1 MAAPDKFF
9 VGRIFL
15 ASSFAPSATA
25 SFVEVLFRLTRRNF
39 CMAQKNF
46 GIRRRDYSERHSHRK
61 PETGRD
67 VLSTEGAQGLQS
79 GGRRTFLRSR
89 LRRLRSAPY

>member
-1 MAAPDKFF
+1 MAKK
-9 VGRIFL
+9 I
-15 ASSFAPSATA
+15 
-25 SFVEVLFRLTRRNF
+25 
-39 CMAQKNF
+39 F

-79 GGRRTFLRSR
+79 GGRRAEAQESFLHASER
-89 LRRLRSAPY
+89 